1 MYKQLMYLASF
12 AIVIGLSQTVVWS
25 QPPDQIQNGEF
36 DDDLNSWWAYG
47 AETGFTMQAV
57 PVTDM
62 SGTNAVLIDITDAS
76 ATGSIGIAQSGFV
89 LEPGVTYPIGFTAK
103 AGQNRD
109 MVVLLQG
116 TVSGTW
122 PEYVNQT
129 ISLTTSPETY
139 VIEYTHSGQTI
150 GDDAGE
156 EVNLYLMLKGTW
168 WPMGGDTLNTKVWF
182 DRVYFGAEPPPL
194 RRDLATDPH
203 PADQATDVPRDVVLS
218 WFEGEYANT
227 HDVYFGTVFD
237 DVNAASGADDRGVL
251 VSPGQSAT
259 SYVLDEPLE
268 YGQTYYW
275 RVDEVNAP
283 PDSTVFSGPVWS
295 FTVEPFTYPIQNV
308 TATASSSSTTKGM
321 TPDKTVDGSGMDGDE
336 HSTLDSAMW
345 LSAPFTPLPAWI
357 QYEFDDVYKL
367 SELWVWNS
375 NQTVEIYIGFGARN
389 VTVEYSLDGVEWS
402 TLGDVEL
409 AQAPGDVGYTPD
421 TAVDMAGVQAKFVRL
436 TIHSN
441 WSPVLP
447 QVGLSEVR
455 FYHIPVKARQPDPA
469 SGAEEAPLDTVLTW
483 RPGRE
488 ATSHEV
494 YFNTD
499 RQAVEDGTALVDEV
513 EEGRYDP
520 ASLGLEYGETYF
532 WKIVEVNDAA
542 SPSSWD
548 GDIWEFSTIGYLVV
562 DDFESYTDDIEAGE
576 TIWQTWLDGLTN
588 NTGSVVGYFE
598 APFAE
603 RTIVHGGAQS
613 MPLDYNNADSP
624 WYSEAERTFDPVQD
638 WTVNGLTHLTLFFR
652 GSPTKF
658 VETSPGQYMVSST
671 SGDVW
676 DTVDHMRLAYKQL
689 TGDGSIVARVDSMT
703 DTWPW
708 AKAGVMIRESFD
720 PGSPHALMALT
731 PEGRTA
737 FQNRLFRGEQSFTA
751 NSAAGAV
758 EFPYWVK
765 LERNGAELTGWHSD
779 DGANWVLQ
787 TNDEGTSPN
796 PVSINMGQ
804 SVYIGLM
811 VTSNNLNEACIAEY
825 SGVEMTGTI
834 SGSWQVADIGE
845 PIPGNDAD
853 TLYVVVEDTAGRNG
867 VVPHPDEAAVL
878 QGTFQPWSI
887 DLNEFTLA
895 GVDVSAVQK
904 LYIGVGNRNTPT
916 PDGAGRLFID
926 DIRVTTQP
934 TAE

>member
-1 MYKQLMYLASF
+1 MNRQLVHLASF
-12 AIVIGLSQTVVWS
+12 AIVIGLSQSVVLG
-25 QPPDQIQNGEF
+25 QPPDQIVNGEF
-36 DDDLNSWWAYG
+36 DDGLNSWRGYG
-47 AETGFTMQAV
+47 AEGFTMQVV

-62 SGTNAVLIDITDAS
+62 SGANAVLIDITDAA
-76 ATGSIGIAQSGFV
+76 ATASIGIAQAGFV

-103 AGQNRD
+103 AAQNRD
-109 MVVLLQG
+109 MVLLLQG

-129 ISLTTSPETY
+129 ISLTTSPQTY
-139 VIEYTHSGQTI
+139 VFEYTHSGEII

-156 EVNLYLMLKGTW
+156 SVDLYLMLKGTW

-182 DRVYFGAEPPPL
+182 DRVYFGAEPPPP
-194 RRDLATDPH
+194 RRDLATNPS
-203 PADQATDVPRDVVLS
+203 PADQATDVPRDVILA
-218 WFEGEYANT
+218 WTEGEFADT

-237 DVNAASGADDRGVL
+237 DVNAASGTDDRGVL
-251 VSPGQSAT
+251 VGPGQSAT
-259 SYVLDEPLE
+259 SYVLDELLE

-283 PDSTVFSGPVWS
+283 PDSTVFPGPVWS
-295 FTVEPFTYPIQNV
+295 FTVEPFSYPVQNV
-308 TATASSSSTTKGM
+308 TATASSSSTDKGM
-321 TPDKTVDGSGMDGDE
+321 TPDKTVDGSGMTGDE
-336 HSTLDSAMW
+336 HSTQDSAMW

-375 NQTVEIYIGFGARN
+375 NQTIETYIGFGARN
-389 VTVEYSLDGVEWS
+389 VTVEYSRDGVEWAS
-402 TLGDVEL
+402 LGDVEF
-409 AQAPGDVGYTPD
+409 AQAPGDVGYTPN
-421 TAVDMAGVQAKFVRL
+421 TTVDMAGVQAKFVRL
-436 TIHSN
+436 TIQSN
-441 WSPVLP
+441 WSLALP

-455 FYHIPVKARQPDPA
+455 FYYVPVKAWQPNPA
-469 SGAEEAPLDTVLTW
+469 SGAADVPLDTVLTW
-483 RPGRE
+483 RSGRE
-488 ATSHEV
+488 AASHEV

-499 RQAVEDGTALVDEV
+499 KQAVVDGTAPAEAVSTTRLEPSGMNYGQDYYWKVNEISDDGTV
-513 EEGRYDP
+513 YEGD
-520 ASLGLEYGETYF
+520 
-532 WKIVEVNDAA
+532 V
-542 SPSSWD
+542 
-548 GDIWEFSTIGYLVV
+548 WEFSTIGYLVV
-562 DDFESYTDDIEAGE
+562 DDFESYTDDIEADE

-588 NTGSVVGYFE
+588 NTGSVVGYFQ

-603 RTIVHGGAQS
+603 RNIVHGGVQS
-613 MPLDYNNADSP
+613 MPMDYNNVNSP
-624 WYSEAERTFDPVQD
+624 YYSEAERSFDPAQD
-638 WTVNGLTHLTLFFR
+638 WTVNGLTHLTLFFH
-652 GSPTKF
+652 GFPTKF
-658 VETSPGQYMVSST
+658 LETGPGEYMLSST

-737 FQNRLFRGEQSFTA
+737 FQNRLFRTEQSFSA
-751 NSAAGAV
+751 HSAAGAAQ
-758 EFPYWVK
+758 FPHWVK
-765 LERNGAELTGWHSD
+765 LERKGNQITAWHSE
-779 DGANWVLQ
+779 DGTNWVLQ

-804 SVYIGLM
+804 SVYVGLM
-811 VTSNNLNEACIAEY
+811 VTSNNLNEACTAEY
-825 SGVEMTGTI
+825 SGVEMTGAI
-834 SGSWQVADIGE
+834 SGSWQVADIGD

-853 TLYVVVEDTAGRNG
+853 TLYVVVEDTAGRSG
-867 VVPHPDEAAVL
+867 VVTHPDEAAVL
-878 QGTFQPWSI
+878 QDTYQAWSI
-887 DLNEFTLA
+887 DLNEFTQA
-895 GVDVSAVQK
+895 GVNVSAVEK
-904 LYIGVGNRNTPT
+904 LYIGVGDRNAPT